1 MEGGEGLKIGVAM
14 ARYLFVSLCLA
25 CAGFLLLAEAASARP
40 RVSDVRVG
48 VHPEKTRVV
57 IEMTEAPS
65 YRIFRLADPYRVVI
79 DLPELDWPGVQLP
92 RSMGVI
98 AALRYGLF
106 TPGTSR
112 VVLDTTG
119 PVAITDVILLEPRDG
134 RGHRMVLDLSATDV
148 ATFQAELRS
157 GVIESETPLVV
168 AQTAAP
174 TPVPAARS
182 DPRPMIV
189 VDAGH
194 GGVDPGAKSVSGI
207 YEKELMLSYALE
219 LEKALIAS
227 GRYRVA
233 MTRRDDRFIPLRER
247 VAIAQ
252 QAEADL
258 FISLHANTNP
268 SRKVIGASIY
278 TLSENASDKEAE
290 ALAAKENK
298 ADIIA
303 GVDLSRQTEVVS
315 QILID
320 LAQRETMNLSKS
332 AANLMVEEFKP
343 RTKLLRNTHRYAGF
357 AVLKS
362 PSVPSLLIETGYMSN
377 AKEERL
383 LRSSAHRKT
392 LVEAMVKGIDRYFAV
407 QEAYRQ

>member
-168 AQTAAP
+168 AQTAPP

-227 GRYRVA
+227 DRYRVA

-303 GVDLSRQTEVVS
+303 GVDLTRQTEVVS

>member
-1 MEGGEGLKIGVAM
+1 
-14 ARYLFVSLCLA
+14 
-25 CAGFLLLAEAASARP
+25 LLLAEAASARP

-258 FISLHANTNP
+258 FISLHANTNL
-268 SRKVIGASIY
+268 SRKVKGASIY

-303 GVDLSRQTEVVS
+303 GVDLTRQTEVVS